1 MPRKPE
7 LIPLAVLTGL
17 LAVVGV
23 LIGVAPLLDFSAPS
37 IKNAHKFEV
46 LDTRFAFD
54 VDIAQTELRDLS
66 DPARRAYRSFELLD
80 FLFMALYAA
89 VLAMAIRA
97 LTEPPDVLQKV
108 RKLALLPVIAGA
120 SDAVEDI
127 AILIAL
133 GTAEPSRAALLVA
146 HCAGIFKYVFLA
158 IAVVALVVL
167 AAIRLWRSE
176 PVKYHKGESVE
187 QTYFSLRLA
196 LTLIVVMLLAAL
208 AIQGAQE
215 WCAMHSISAFYYSPL
230 QPMFVGVLVA
240 IGICLIVYQ
249 GTTYQE
255 NLLLDIA
262 GFMAFLVAFV
272 PTADPVY
279 KDTTDSVCKSKGY
292 VGLGV
297 EQSFLVWR
305 NVLPLLLVAF
315 VATLIAFVLRLKK
328 DKAAPRP
335 RLEVRRIGAG
345 LGAQFVVLAALVFVD
360 GEFVDRAH
368 GIAATTLFVCIIAVV
383 VINHIGRKD
392 DTSVTERR
400 NIYGWV
406 AAVMAGTLIVCVL
419 AHLVFKL
426 PHLILIIETLLIA
439 EFAVYWAIQTKD
451 LRGHTVRAEKS
462 QDQNQDQN
470 QD

>member
-1 MPRKPE
+1 MQRRPE

-23 LIGVAPLLDFSAPS
+23 LIGVAPFLDFSAPS
-37 IKNAHKFEV
+37 IQNVHRFEV
-46 LDTRFAFD
+46 LDTQFAFD
-54 VDIAQTELRDLS
+54 VNAAETLLQGLEE
-66 DPARRAYRSFELLD
+66 PARQAYRSFELLD
-80 FLFMALYAA
+80 FLFMGLYTV

-97 LTEPPDVLQKV
+97 LTEPPNVLQKV
-108 RKLALLPVIAGA
+108 RKLALLPVITGA

-133 GTAEPSRAALLVA
+133 GSPDPSRAALLVA

-158 IAVVALVVL
+158 IAVGALVVL
-167 AAIRLWRSE
+167 AGIRLWRSE
-176 PVKYHKGESVE
+176 PVKYQEGESVE
-187 QTYFSLRLA
+187 QTYFSLRLT
-196 LTLIVVMLLAAL
+196 LTLIVVMLLVAL
-208 AIQGAQE
+208 AIQGVRE

-249 GTTYQE
+249 GTTYLE

-262 GFMAFLVAFV
+262 GFMAFIVAFV
-272 PTADPVY
+272 PTADP
-279 KDTTDSVCKSKGY
+279 KSVCTGKGY

-315 VATLIAFVLRLKK
+315 MATFIAFGVRLKK
-328 DKAAPRP
+328 DKSAPHP

-345 LGAQFVVLAALVFVD
+345 LGAQLVVLAALLFLNGQFVQ
-360 GEFVDRAH
+360 RAH

-392 DTSVTERR
+392 DSSVTERK
-400 NIYGWV
+400 NVYGWV
-406 AAVMAGTLIVCVL
+406 AAVMAGTLIVCVA
-419 AHLVFKL
+419 AHLIFKL
-426 PHLILIIETLLIA
+426 PHLILIIETLLIT

-451 LRGHTVRAEKS
+451 LRGRTVRSENS
-462 QDQNQDQN
+462 GEED
-470 QD
+470 

>member
-1 MPRKPE
+1 MQRRPE
-7 LIPLAVLTGL
+7 LILLAVLTGL

-23 LIGVAPLLDFSAPS
+23 LIGVAPFLDFSAPS
-37 IKNAHKFEV
+37 IQNVHRFEV
-46 LDTRFAFD
+46 LDTQFAFD
-54 VDIAQTELRDLS
+54 VNAAETLLQGLKE
-66 DPARRAYRSFELLD
+66 PARQAYWRFELLD
-80 FLFMALYAA
+80 FLFMALYTV

-97 LTEPPDVLQKV
+97 LTEPPNVLQKV

-133 GTAEPSRAALLVA
+133 DSPDPSRAALVTA
-146 HCAGIFKYVFLA
+146 HGAGILKYVFLA
-158 IAVVALVVL
+158 IAVGALVVL
-167 AAIRLWRSE
+167 AGIRLWRSK
-176 PVKYHKGESVE
+176 PVRYHKGESVE

-196 LTLIVVMLLAAL
+196 LTLIVVMLLIAL
-208 AIQGAQE
+208 AIQGVQE

-240 IGICLIVYQ
+240 IGICLVVYQ

-262 GFMAFLVAFV
+262 GFMAFIVAFV

-279 KDTTDSVCKSKGY
+279 KDTTISVCLNKGY

-315 VATLIAFVLRLKK
+315 VATFIAFIVRLKK
-328 DKAAPRP
+328 DKSAPRP
-335 RLEVRRIGAG
+335 RLEVWRIGAG
-345 LGAQFVVLAALVFVD
+345 LGAQLVVLAALWSLNGQFV
-360 GEFVDRAH
+360 ERAH

-383 VINHIGRKD
+383 VINHIDRKD
-392 DTSVTERR
+392 DSTVTKRK
-400 NIYGWV
+400 NVYGWV
-406 AAVMAGTLIVCVL
+406 AAVMALTLIVCVVANL
-419 AHLVFKL
+419 TVKS

-439 EFAVYWAIQTKD
+439 EFAAYWAIQTKD
-451 LRGHTVRAEKS
+451 LRGHTVRSEKS
-462 QDQNQDQN
+462 GEQG
-470 QD
+470 

>member
-1 MPRKPE
+1 M
-7 LIPLAVLTGL
+7 
-17 LAVVGV
+17 
-23 LIGVAPLLDFSAPS
+23 S
-37 IKNAHKFEV
+37 N
-46 LDTRFAFD
+46 
-54 VDIAQTELRDLS
+54 LS

-133 GTAEPSRAALLVA
+133 GSQEPSRAALFVA

-167 AAIRLWRSE
+167 AAIRLWRSK
-176 PVKYHKGESVE
+176 PVKYQKGESVE

-262 GFMAFLVAFV
+262 GFMAFIVAFV
-272 PTADPVY
+272 PTADP
-279 KDTTDSVCKSKGY
+279 KTVCADKGY

-297 EQSFLVWR
+297 EESFLVWR
-305 NVLPLLLVAF
+305 NVLPLLLVTF
-315 VATLIAFVLRLKK
+315 VATFIAFVIRLNK
-328 DKAAPRP
+328 DKSAPRP

-345 LGAQFVVLAALVFVD
+345 LGAQFVVLAALLFLDVQFVQ
-360 GEFVDRAH
+360 RAH
-368 GIAATTLFVCIIAVV
+368 GIAATSLFVCIIAVV

-392 DTSVTERR
+392 DPSVTERK
-400 NIYGWV
+400 NVYGWV
-406 AAVMAGTLIVCVL
+406 AAVMAGTLIVCVA
-419 AHLVFKL
+419 AHLIFKL
-426 PHLILIIETLLIA
+426 PHLILIIETFLIA

-451 LRGHTVRAEKS
+451 LRGRTVRSEKS
-462 QDQNQDQN
+462 AEPEKPAEPS
-470 QD
+470 